1 MAIDLSTD
9 ALLSSANPAVNNLG
23 TFMQGYDAARAD
35 QTAAMLAAQEA
46 YKGRQGPNPNAA
58 AYLKTAFENAQYP
71 AAFMP
76 QEPAAPKA
84 SFTNSVGRGIDQL
97 QQSLYGFAAQVGDM
111 AGSKDLRNWGL
122 LGAYNNE
129 DQINANPRA
138 VPSIS
143 NINSMGDFGN
153 WAVETLGEQIPNL
166 GLSLGTAAL
175 TGGASLAAGLP
186 AAAAR
191 GLGAAGFYGTVMA
204 PESGQAYLTDF
215 EKHGSNTSPWKD
227 LGVGAINAALE
238 TAFSVEGG
246 LMRRVLGHPVSEAA
260 NETAKNTVGRF
271 LLNRLAGGA
280 REGATEGAQE
290 LTQMLNERMQDNNFG
305 DMFNK
310 DDVMRIL
317 DSVAAGAVLGAP
329 LSVFEGGKRKGAQV
343 TPDTTNIDPTNRT
356 FGQDWIS
363 GVTPSATPEGFA
375 TTPDSFL
382 ASAPRIAEFSN
393 SLDNNFLDQA
403 QPIVNPAPSALVREA
418 GFAPFEATPD
428 SFLQQQQ
435 AVTPYQE
442 RAPFQSSMDNGFLNQ
457 ATASPA
463 GFERTPDQFLQQ
475 SSSVVPNITTPPTT
489 AEIMSGQASALG
501 YSRDTALKTVSNNFL
516 PLINNQVETAN
527 RAQDQVAMMMANS
540 VARKSEILQ
549 RIQTADPIQRRQLNK
564 IMSGLDEQVQQAKDN
579 VVKEQAKLAA
589 MRQQFTDAQERVNK
603 LYDARERK
611 LSGIALTAQETAR
624 QQLVTKDA
632 NYFTRMQA
640 IADDTKVLGSRIA
653 NNIQESLDAARNKVL
668 ELRNLADNPR
678 NGLSPDEIRRVRKQL
693 RAAEATQLDLSGKM
707 KKASK
712 LADTLMQRTT
722 DPAKLYNSILEA
734 QTDFDQLRS
743 IGSVAQSVGAES
755 VTSQVEAPVVDK
767 VAELMK
773 TIEQNRAEQAR
784 QKAAEQATGETQ
796 KAPTQQ
802 ETTAPK
808 AENAPAQIAQT
819 QPSVQNVTEQPT
831 APVQQTQTVP
841 TQETGTRQVSP
852 LARRFAE
859 VRAAQTAA
867 QEQARTR
874 PANMQVVS
882 AVSKHI
888 TSFTS
893 KFKGL
898 AGKISQVWQAPA
910 EHLNDLGFIDQNGNI
925 VLIASN
931 LENYARTNGIS
942 LKDVVTATI
951 QHEGIGHYG
960 LRTVF
965 DNAGLTSFLTNVR
978 GSLSSSPAWKALEAS
993 SETFRNQSPIRQAE
1007 EFCSLIAERSIN
1019 AANLGTPERSA
1030 WTKLKSI
1037 VKSALTKLGFV
1048 SENKLLGNQN
1058 ANITEKDIVDI
1069 LTKGAQNL
1077 TDAGAQRITDINESM
1092 GRSGDITTENTPA
1105 ARTVRAT
1112 EESSKT
1118 IADKFKN
1125 AMDLIMSPDKRSEVR
1140 NYWYDRLVDA
1150 NDPVRRMVN
1159 SLKELGYKEDGTSRV
1174 NMFNNVFKHLQVL
1187 NNKTVIQL
1195 DQHRAKY
1202 VQPLLE
1208 AINKLK
1214 QPGEDASIA
1223 YAKAADYLEAQHA
1236 LERNKF
1242 AREHSKNAGNHPV
1255 SGISDELAR
1264 KTIEQLSSP
1273 QMDEVSRKMQELNE
1287 ARLRMIEE
1295 YKLIPNAKEVVNNWR
1310 QAYQYYVPFRGWED
1324 VVKVLDPTWYKS
1336 DTRKNISTPSA
1347 QKTITKRALG
1357 REGEAHNPVAHGIMQ
1372 MYDVVYLANK
1382 TEAGRSL
1389 LQLARDNADAH
1400 DILELVKTKKTDP
1413 EEAFGLRPRVDS
1425 KTGEITWINNTHSAV
1440 GEMANTVAVIDE
1452 QGNMQRVLVKDENAA
1467 RAMRGENILQS
1478 HPIIKAIG
1486 NIQSVM
1492 ARYVTAL
1499 NPLFWLRNPF
1509 RDTVTAALNMKSVE
1523 NELRNLGIPSSKD
1536 IAKSLMFKGLMGS
1549 FSKNSVR
1556 QALFDYYRTHDMSFS
1571 KFSPEIQRYMGDL
1584 NKFLEY
1590 GGQTEYFTQTSYNAI
1605 QKDVVSALRDL
1616 SPNGRIQKGQAIARN
1631 MVEYMSHI
1639 SDSLENMTRYI
1650 AFKEMVDAIKANNTQ
1665 LSPGLWQRADG
1676 RLLHE
1681 NEIYSRA
1688 ANVALN
1694 LTVNFGMKGSWA
1706 PVINSLYMFASASI
1720 AGNARM
1726 LETIMRKNPT
1736 TGKLDVPNFAKFMMV
1751 PVVAYAAQAMLCRA
1765 LMPDDDDGIN
1775 KYDKIPDYEK
1785 NSNMIIPGP
1794 DGSHITIPLPFGFNF
1809 LWTAARNM
1817 IDVAYGKANGVS
1829 GPSVTKA
1836 AWSTLMSA
1844 FDTFNAAGQHEEG
1857 LNMFIPSVVRPFW
1870 QLAENKN
1877 FAGNPIKP
1885 EGNEYV
1891 KGEVPEHQKYWSTQ
1905 NESVV
1910 KLCKGLYQATGL
1922 DVSPET
1928 LEHLVTS
1935 YTGGLGKIFTQTLAR
1950 VDDWQRGKPLD
1961 IGRLPGVN
1969 VFVKTPQDSDTS
1981 AVFSKLRTQV
1991 LTQNTAAEEAKM
2003 DRTLPMEERLRIQ
2016 KDNAAGAKLKSSLDS
2031 IQNTLNNLRQQE
2043 RALDKQDISNDV
2055 KQQRLEA
2062 IKAAKTRTMMRFNKL
2077 AISAGITDIQ

>member
-1 MAIDLSTD
+1 MDTNLSTD
-9 ALLSSANPAVNNLG
+9 TLLSSANPAVNNLG
-23 TFMQGYDAARAD
+23 AFMQGYDAARAE
-35 QTAAMLAAQEA
+35 QVANMQAAQDA
-46 YKGRQGPNPNAA
+46 YKGRQGPSPATA

-71 AAFMP
+71 AALMP

-84 SFTNSVGRGIDQL
+84 SFGNSVARGVDQL
-97 QQSLYGFAAQVGDM
+97 QQSLYGFAAQVGEM

-122 LGAYNNE
+122 LGAYANE
-129 DQINANPRA
+129 DQIAANPRA

-153 WAVETLGEQIPNL
+153 WALETLGEQVPNL

-260 NETAKNTVGRF
+260 NEAAKNTVGRF
-271 LLNRLAGGA
+271 LLNRATGGL

-329 LSVFEGGKRKGAQV
+329 LSVFEGGKRKPAGSVVNA
-343 TPDTTNIDPTNRT
+343 NADPTNRS
-356 FGQDWIS
+356 FGQDWVS
-363 GVTPSATPEGFA
+363 GIPSVANPTGFDA
-375 TTPDSFL
+375 SPDSFL
-382 ASAPRIAEFSN
+382 AGAPRISEFSN
-393 SLDNNFLDQA
+393 SLDNGFLDQA
-403 QPIVNPAPSALVREA
+403 QPVANPAPSALVREA
-418 GFAPFEATPD
+418 GYAPFAATPD
-428 SFLQQQQ
+428 TFLQQQPE
-435 AVTPYQE
+435 VNPYQE
-442 RAPFQSSMDNGFLNQ
+442 RAAFPISLDNNFLSQ
-457 ATASPA
+457 GTVSPA

-475 SSSVVPNITTPPTT
+475 NPSVVPNITTPPTT
-489 AEIMSGQASALG
+489 AEIMAGQSAALG
-501 YSRDTALKTVSNNFL
+501 SSRDTALKTVSNNFL
-516 PLINNQVETAN
+516 PLISNQVETTN
-527 RAQDQVAMMMANS
+527 RAQDNVAMMMANS
-540 VARKSEILQ
+540 VARKSELMQ
-549 RIQTADPIQRRQLNK
+549 RAQSADPIVQRQINK
-564 IMSGLDEQVQQAKDN
+564 IIAGLDSQVDEAKTA
-579 VVKEQAKLAA
+579 VIKEQARLAA

-611 LSGIALTAQETAR
+611 LSGTALTAQETAR
-624 QQLVTKDA
+624 QQLVAKDA
-632 NYFTRMQA
+632 NYFTRAQA
-640 IADDTKVLGSRIA
+640 IADDTKVLGPRIV

-668 ELRNLADNPR
+668 ELRNMADNPR
-678 NGLSPDEIRRVRKQL
+678 SGLSPDEIRRVRKQL
-693 RAAEATQLDLSGKM
+693 RAAEAQQLDLSGKM

-734 QTDFDQLRS
+734 QTDFDSLRAL
-743 IGSVAQSVGAES
+743 GSVAQSVGADT

-767 VAELMK
+767 VAELTK
-773 TIEQNRAEQAR
+773 TIEQNRAAKLQQEAAA
-784 QKAAEQATGETQ
+784 KAQNNT
-796 KAPTQQ
+796 Q

-808 AENAPAQIAQT
+808 REQ
-819 QPSVQNVTEQPT
+819 VQQPT
-831 APVQQTQTVP
+831 APVEVAPQTTVTP
-841 TQETGTRQVSP
+841 EVAPQVAQPVQETAPQVDTTRQVSP
-852 LARRFAE
+852 LAQRFADA
-859 VRAAQTAA
+859 RAAQNAA
-867 QEQARTR
+867 QEQAKAR
-874 PANMQVVS
+874 PVNMQVVS

-888 TSFTS
+888 TNFTS

-898 AGKISQVWQAPA
+898 SGKISQVWQAPA
-910 EHLNDLGFIDQNGNI
+910 EHLNDLGFIDQNGNV

-931 LENYARTNGIS
+931 LENYARTNGVS

-965 DNAGLTSFLTNVR
+965 DNAGLTTFLTNVR
-978 GSLSSSPAWKALEAS
+978 NSLSTSPAWQALEAS
-993 SETFRNQSPIRQAE
+993 SETFRNQSPLRQAE
-1007 EFCSLIAERSIN
+1007 EFCSLIAERSIDGS
-1019 AANLGTPERSA
+1019 NLGTPERTA
-1030 WTKLKSI
+1030 WTKLKGI
-1037 VKSALTKLGFV
+1037 VKTALTKLGFI
-1048 SENKLLGNQN
+1048 SENKLLGKQN
-1058 ANITEKDIVDI
+1058 ANITEKDIVSI

-1077 TDAGAQRITDINESM
+1077 TNAGAQRITDINESM

-1118 IADKFKN
+1118 IADKFKH
-1125 AMDLIMSPDKRSEVR
+1125 AMDLVMSPDKRSDVR
-1140 NYWYDRLVDA
+1140 NYLYDRLVDA
-1150 NDPVRRMVN
+1150 NDPVRRMVE
-1159 SLKELGYKEDGTSRV
+1159 SLKALGHTEDGKARV

-1195 DQHRAKY
+1195 DQNRAKY

-1208 AINKLK
+1208 AISKLK
-1214 QPGEDASIA
+1214 QPGEDISIA

-1242 AREHSKNAGNHPV
+1242 ARENSKNAGNHPV

-1273 QMDEVSRKMQELNE
+1273 QMDEISRKMQELNE

-1295 YKLIPNAKEVVNNWR
+1295 YNLIPNAKEVVNNWR
-1310 QAYQYYVPFRGWED
+1310 QAYQYYVPFKGWED
-1324 VVKVLDPTWYKS
+1324 VVKVLDPSWYKS
-1336 DTRKNISTPSA
+1336 DTRKNISTPTA
-1347 QKTITKRALG
+1347 QKTITKRAIG

-1382 TEAGRSL
+1382 AEAGRSL

-1478 HPIIKAIG
+1478 HPIIKTIG

-1523 NELRNLGIPSSKD
+1523 TELRNLGIPSSKE

-1556 QALFDYYRTHDMSFS
+1556 QALFDYYRTHDMSFK

-1605 QKDVVSALRDL
+1605 QKDTLKALRDI
-1616 SPNGRIQKGQAIARN
+1616 SPEGRLQKGQALARN
-1631 MVEYMSHI
+1631 TVEYMSHI

-1650 AFKEMVDAIKANNTQ
+1650 AFKEMVDAIKANNKQ

-1726 LETIMRKNPT
+1726 METLLRKNPA
-1736 TGKLDVPNFAKFMMV
+1736 TGKVDVANFAKFMMV

-1785 NSNMIIPGP
+1785 NGNMIIPGP
-1794 DGSHITIPLPFGFNF
+1794 DGSHVTIPLPFGYNF

-1817 IDVAYGKANGVS
+1817 IDVAYGRANGLP

-1836 AWSTLMSA
+1836 AWSTMMSA
-1844 FDTFNAAGQHEEG
+1844 FDTFNATGQHEEG
-1857 LNMFIPSVVRPFW
+1857 FNMVIPSVVRPFW
-1870 QLAENKN
+1870 QLAQNKN

-1905 NESVV
+1905 NASVV
-1910 KLCKGLYQATGL
+1910 ALCKGLYQATGL

-1935 YTGGLGKIFTQTLAR
+1935 YTGGLGRIFTQTLAR

-1961 IGRLPGVN
+1961 IGKVPGVS
-1969 VFVKTPQDSDTS
+1969 VFYKTPQDSDTS

-1991 LTQNTAAEEAKM
+1991 LTQHTAAEDAKM
-2003 DRTLPMEERLRIQ
+2003 DRTLPMEERMRIQ
-2016 KDNAAGAKLKSSLDS
+2016 HDNAAGLKLKSSLDS

-2043 RALDKQDISNDV
+2043 RALDKQDIPNDA

>member
-76 QEPAAPKA
+76 QEPTAPKA
-84 SFTNSVGRGIDQL
+84 SFTNSVGRGVDQL

-191 GLGAAGFYGTVMA
+191 GLGTAGFYGTVMA

-246 LMRRVLGHPVSEAA
+246 LMRRILGHPVSEAA
-260 NETAKNTVGRF
+260 NETAKNTVGSF
-271 LLNRLAGGA
+271 LRNRAMGGL

-343 TPDTTNIDPTNRT
+343 TPDTTNVDPTNRT
-356 FGQDWIS
+356 FGQDWVS

-403 QPIVNPAPSALVREA
+403 QPVVNPAPSALVREA

-435 AVTPYQE
+435 SVTPYQE

-463 GFERTPDQFLQQ
+463 GFERTPDQFLQNTA
-475 SSSVVPNITTPPTT
+475 SVVPNITTPPTT
-489 AEIMSGQASALG
+489 AEIMSGQAAALG
-501 YSRDTALKTVSNNFL
+501 SSRDTALKTVSNNFL

-549 RIQTADPIQRRQLNK
+549 RIQTADPIQQRQLNK
-564 IMSGLDEQVQQAKDN
+564 IMSGLDEQVQQAKDS

-611 LSGIALTAQETAR
+611 LSGNALTAQETAR

-755 VTSQVEAPVVDK
+755 VTSQIEAPVVDK
-767 VAELMK
+767 VAELTK

-796 KAPTQQ
+796 KAPAQQ
-802 ETTAPK
+802 EATAPK

-819 QPSVQNVTEQPT
+819 QSSVQNVTEQPT

-978 GSLSSSPAWKALEAS
+978 DSLSSSPAWKALEAS
-993 SETFRNQSPIRQAE
+993 SEAFRNQSPIRQAE

-1048 SENKLLGNQN
+1048 SENKLLGKQN

-1112 EESSKT
+1112 EESNKT
-1118 IADKFKN
+1118 IADKFKH
-1125 AMDLIMSPDKRSEVR
+1125 AMDLVMSPDKRSDVR

-1150 NDPVRRMVN
+1150 NDPVRRMVD
-1159 SLKELGYKEDGTSRV
+1159 SLKALGYKEDGTSRV

-1242 AREHSKNAGNHPV
+1242 ARENSKNAGNHPV

-1310 QAYQYYVPFRGWED
+1310 QAYQYYVPFKGWED
-1324 VVKVLDPTWYKS
+1324 VVKVLDPSWYKS

-1347 QKTITKRALG
+1347 QKTITKRAIG

-1389 LQLARDNADAH
+1389 LQLARDNADAS

-1440 GEMANTVAVIDE
+1440 GEMVNTVAVIDE

-1605 QKDVVSALRDL
+1605 QKDIVSALRDL
-1616 SPNGRIQKGQAIARN
+1616 SPNGRLQKGQALARN

-1650 AFKEMVDAIKANNTQ
+1650 AFKEMVDAIKANNKQ

-1726 LETIMRKNPT
+1726 LETIMRKNPA

-1794 DGSHITIPLPFGFNF
+1794 DGSHITVPLPFGYNF

-1844 FDTFNAAGQHEEG
+1844 FDTFNATGQHEEG

-2016 KDNAAGAKLKSSLDS
+2016 KENAAGTKLKSSLDS